1 MNTLKKKSVSGKL
14 CVHSNGM
21 VEPEEVPVPPPRLKK
36 RARLA
41 GKEREKRTV
50 TWVRSYYVLLILY
63 LNSSLNFLQSFDQ

>member
-1 MNTLKKKSVSGKL
+1 
-14 CVHSNGM
+14 M

-50 TWVRSYYVLLILY
+50 TWVCRSYYIFIY
-63 LNSSLNFLQSFDQ
+63 LGSKQYKHHIIQLKFLQNTFINKVHHRA